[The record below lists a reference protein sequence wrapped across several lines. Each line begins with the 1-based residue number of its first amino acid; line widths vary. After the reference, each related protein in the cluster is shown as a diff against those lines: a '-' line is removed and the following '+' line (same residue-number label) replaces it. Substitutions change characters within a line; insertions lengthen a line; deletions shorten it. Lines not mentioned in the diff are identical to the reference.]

1 MTTIVAGSPA
11 KFTVTVQRDG
21 KPLTLDGDIAMRVFS
36 IDGRRELISTTEVD
50 PTADGADFA
59 NGIVSIALTGDQTTQ
74 LPAGQALLVLSGSF
88 GLHRFKLVVEP
99 LFEGTRNSLFIRDLV
114 VDEIRQDRLM
124 SAAAGVLQGV
134 SVSDGY
140 IWDKIR
146 AAESEMAHTLRV
158 PLVPTHFF
166 SIQPTEEQIAALDGM
181 AWAIDPAYDYSP
193 DMFQGDKWG
202 FMITRQRPII
212 SITHLRFAYPT
223 SDRGFVDIPL
233 DWIRTDNKY
242 GHLRIVPA
250 SPAVFM
256 TMSAFIMTALTGGRS
271 IPSMMQLEYTAG
283 LTDVETNFPELLD
296 AIKKMAVL
304 KIVGDAFLP
313 QSGSISGDGLS
324 ESMSVDMTKYHDAID
339 YIING
344 PKGSNGGLMTKI
356 HGIRMLV
363 M

>member
-11 KFTVTVQRDG
+11 KFTETVQRDG
-21 KPLTLDGDIAMRVFS
+21 QPVPLVGDVAMRVFS
-36 IDGRRELISTTEVD
+36 INGKQELISAVTLNPEA
-50 PTADGADFA
+50 PGADFA
-59 NGIVSIALTGDQTTQ
+59 SGVAAIDLTVEQTNL
-74 LPAGQALLVLSGSF
+74 LPAGPALLVLSGDF
-88 GLHRFKLVVEP
+88 GIHRFRLVVET

-114 VDEIRQDRLM
+114 VDEIRRDRLM

-134 SVSDGY
+134 SVSDDY
-140 IWDKIR
+140 IWDKVR
-146 AAESEMAHTLRV
+146 AAESEIAHTLRV
-158 PLVPTHFF
+158 PLVPTYFF
-166 SIQPTEEQIAALDGM
+166 AYDPTPEQIAALDGM

-193 DMFQGDKWG
+193 DMYHGDKWG

-223 SDRGFVDIPL
+223 PDRGFVDIPN
-233 DWIRTDNKY
+233 DWIRYDAKY
-242 GHLRIVPA
+242 GQIRIVPA

-256 TMSAFIMTALTGGRS
+256 TMSSFIMTALTGGRS
-271 IPSMMQLEYTAG
+271 VPFMMQLEYAAG

-324 ESMSVDMTKYHDAID
+324 ESMSVDMSKYHDSID
-339 YIING
+339 TIING
-344 PKGSNGGLMTKI
+344 PKGSNGGLMSKI

>member
-11 KFTVTVQRDG
+11 QFTETVQRDG
-21 KPLTLDGDIAMRVFS
+21 QPVPLDGDIAMRVFS
-36 IDGRRELISTTEVD
+36 IDGRQELIPQTAVD
-50 PTADGADFA
+50 PSWAGADLA
-59 NGIVSIALTGDQTTQ
+59 NGTVGIVLTGEQTEL
-74 LPAGQALLVLSGSF
+74 LPAGDALLVLSGTF
-88 GLHRFKLVVEP
+88 GLRRFRLVVEAM
-99 LFEGTRNSLFIRDLV
+99 FEGTRNSLFIRDLV
-114 VDEIRQDRLM
+114 VDEIRKDRLM
-124 SAAAGVLQGV
+124 AAAAGVLQGV
-134 SVSDGY
+134 KVSDDY

-166 SIQPTEEQIAALDGM
+166 PMKPNATQIAALDGM
-181 AWAIDPAYDYSP
+181 AWGVDPAYDYSP
-193 DMFQGDKWG
+193 DMFHGDKWG
-202 FMITRQRPII
+202 YMITRQRPII
-212 SITHLRFAYPT
+212 DVIRLRFAYPT
-223 SDRGFVDIPL
+223 QDQGFVDIPN
-233 DWIRTDNKY
+233 DWLRYDAKF

-256 TMSAFIMTALTGGRS
+256 TMNAFVMTALTGGRS
-271 IPSMMQLEYTAG
+271 IPFMMQLEYVAG
-283 LTDVETNFPELLD
+283 LTDVATTFPELLD

-324 ESMSVDMTKYHDAID
+324 ESMSVDMSKYHEAID
-339 YIING
+339 HIING
-344 PKGSNGGLMTKI
+344 PEGSNGGLMTKI